1 MKKFAK
7 MLGMVFTLCL
17 ITLGFVGCGENK
29 TTSIEVKENTLKTS
43 FYIGQ
48 TVDFSNTIIIANKED
63 GSKVEVEAEDC
74 EFSTITTTE
83 VGKQTLTITYDECTT
98 TAQIRIVEL
107 NANYTSMIAPKF
119 VSDYISSKSV
129 ATGNDAFINREE
141 TFKVGVSNEFV
152 FLPRVFYTDGIS
164 SELDTLD
171 SVKTTTKVYAYNT
184 TEEEFE
190 AEPMDATTL
199 ATYVTINNNT
209 NTYQFTQAAIGKQF
223 KIEVTMDDEFAQKT
237 FINTI
242 ANLPTVS
249 FEFECVDAYNIY
261 NAKQLSVIDNVQ
273 QANADFRAANGIAD
287 ANIKG
292 IVLMNNIDITSSDI
306 SDVFLYNDGD
316 SDFLSTH
323 SDYAAVKGSM
333 RDNESIF
340 SREVASGETFTM
352 NGNYFTIDAS
362 TMPYILRKSGDNGGV
377 PHLYNPEETLISHT
391 CLFDIRG
398 ISTLDGEPQGYVQ
411 PKVDVKNFAFK
422 GNSNR
427 SEDVQKSGGLILFE
441 SGRAEAT
448 VSNNIATAWFIAYF
462 PDAEVSEVSDTE
474 AKIQDNKF
482 TIDSCKVFDSFNSAV
497 YVWGSSDVLVKNSE
511 LVGAGGP
518 LFIVDHVRP
527 EHKNITTTDDENDY
541 GLPSNVT
548 VVNSKL
554 ESYVTGQEGWFQTF
568 KGATT
573 LAGAI
578 IGLGDICFTNNA
590 TATKTFVKYEQKD
603 NETIK
608 KINLICVMKSSE
620 QEDLTFTKIS
630 GSFKAK
636 NSEEDTVN
644 VRALD
649 FDELYE
655 NNLLYSNTYLFNSGV
670 TTGAQLF
677 VTSAGGF
684 GIADPGQDASGTQV
698 RAPSVTDITSN
709 VSIDNGQLYQGD
721 YMNVYV
727 SMPGSTGY
735 MGVVL
740 GYFDKET
747 IQD

>member
-43 FYIGQ
+43 FYVGQ

-63 GSKVEVEAEDC
+63 GSKVEIEAKDC

-83 VGKQTLTITYDECTT
+83 VGTQTLTITYDECTT

-107 NANYTSMIAPKF
+107 NATYLGMLEPDFVAKF
-119 VSDYISSKSV
+119 NLNKSV

-141 TFKVGVSNEFV
+141 TFKVGVNNEFV
-152 FLPRVFYTDGIS
+152 FLPKVDYTDGVI
-164 SELDTLD
+164 DYVLD

-209 NTYQFTQAAIGKQF
+209 NTYQFTQAAVGKQF

-261 NAKQLSVIDNVQ
+261 NAKQLSIIDNVQ
-273 QANADFRAANGIAD
+273 QANLDFRTANGIAE

-292 IVLMNNIDITSSDI
+292 IVLMNDIIITSSDI
-306 SDVFLYNDGD
+306 SDEFLYNDGD

-323 SDYAAVKGSM
+323 SDYQAVKGSM

-340 SREVASGETFTM
+340 LREVASGDTFTM

-398 ISTLDGEPQGYVQ
+398 ISTLEGEPQGYVQ

-427 SEDVQKSGGLILFE
+427 SDNVQKSGGLILFE

-448 VSNNIATAWFIAYF
+448 VSNNIATAWFIAFF
-462 PDAEVSEVSDTE
+462 PDAEVSEISDTE

-482 TIDSCKVFDSFNSAV
+482 TIDSCKVFDSFNCAV
-497 YVWGSSDVLVKNSE
+497 YVWGSSDVQVKNSE

-527 EHKNITTTDDENDY
+527 EHKNLTTTDDEDDY

-554 ESYVTGQEGWFQTF
+554 ESYVTGQEGWFDTF
-568 KGATT
+568 TGATT
-573 LAGAI
+573 LAGAL
-578 IGLGDICFTNNA
+578 IGLGDFCFTNNA
-590 TATKTFVKYEQKD
+590 TATKTFVKYEQKG

-620 QEDLTFTKIS
+620 QESMTFTKIS
-630 GSFKAK
+630 GTFKAK
-636 NSEEDTVN
+636 NSEDDEVN
-644 VRALD
+644 VRALN
-649 FDELYE
+649 FDKFEE
-655 NNLLYSNTYLFNSGV
+655 NYLLYGNENLFNGGV

-684 GIADPGQDASGTQV
+684 GIADPGQDASGNQV
-698 RAPSVTDITSN
+698 RAPSVTDITSL
-709 VSIDNGQLYQGD
+709 VSVDDGQLYKGD
-721 YMNVYV
+721 FMNVYV

-747 IQD
+747 TQN